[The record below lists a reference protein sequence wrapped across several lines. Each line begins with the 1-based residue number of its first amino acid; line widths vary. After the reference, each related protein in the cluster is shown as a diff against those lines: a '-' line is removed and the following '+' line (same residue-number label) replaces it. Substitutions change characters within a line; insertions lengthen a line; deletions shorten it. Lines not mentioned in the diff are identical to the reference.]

1 MDRGYL
7 QGQEMSITDQ
17 NNNINNDTLNILQEY
32 NKYHELAAAA
42 EYQMAAAMEI
52 EEADEKGQTIL
63 MDYLQESSPEYSY
76 SPLTTSSSQTTIDS
90 NVRDV
95 LKSIERVL
103 SVGALDE
110 VFLPMQP
117 SFQPEEKRFDEASN
131 STTSSRSC
139 YVNGNEPIFHI
150 SSPDPSASYQQPFS
164 EF

>member
-1 MDRGYL
+1 
-7 QGQEMSITDQ
+7 
-17 NNNINNDTLNILQEY
+17 
-32 NKYHELAAAA
+32 
-42 EYQMAAAMEI
+42 MAAAMEI
-52 EEADEKGQTIL
+52 EEVDHEKGQTIL
-63 MDYLQESSPEYSY
+63 MDYFQESSPEYSF
-76 SPLTTSSSQTTIDS
+76 SPLTSTSSSQTTIDS

-110 VFLPMQP
+110 FLLPMPP
-117 SFQPEEKRFDEASN
+117 SLQIQPEEKRFNEACN

-139 YVNGNEPIFHI
+139 SVNGNEPIFHI